1 MSFQTI
7 FNISQS
13 ISVQNRRTVGQ
24 QVSRSG
30 QVRVAQYLTSVPW
43 NFVVRPHNFL
53 YYPQVRDVIQVIDNY
68 DRQIPQTITFS
79 GANLNW
85 FNAYQGGF
93 TSAQASA
100 LTLSTVPA
108 ANATTITVGNL
119 PAIGAAGASGLIS
132 ATTVAFAAG
141 DFLQIGIYS
150 YKVTAQVLRG
160 SGTTISVTLH
170 RPVIGTVTAGTL
182 AGVGSACTFYLLASQ
197 CPTYTLNP
205 MTNGAFVQWDGD
217 FVFIEDITG

>member
-43 NFVVRPHNFL
+43 NFVVKPHNFL
-53 YYPQVRDVIQVIDNY
+53 YYPQVRDVIQTIDNY
-68 DRQIPQTITFS
+68 DRQIPQTISFVGS
-79 GANLNW
+79 NLSW
-85 FNAYQGGF
+85 FTAYQGQF
-93 TSAQASA
+93 TQAQAA
-100 LTLSTVPA
+100 AMTIYNYTANSTSLQLA
-108 ANATTITVGNL
+108 NL
-119 PAIGAAGASGLIS
+119 PSPAGWSPTQYL
-132 ATTVAFAAG
+132 FRAG

-150 YKVTAQVLRG
+150 YKVTSDVLRG
-160 SGTTISVTLH
+160 SGGTVTFNLH
-170 RPVIGTVTAGTL
+170 RPIIGTPTIGTALT
-182 AGVGSACTFYLLASQ
+182 AVGSDCTFYLLASQ